1 MSNRTTGAPE
11 NTHTGQMTMLRLALV
26 ALLLALTSCGSS
38 EHTEDSNSPAPT
50 TSQTPATSDTS
61 PRSDEPTVLVSN
73 LQVPWGLAFLPS
85 GDALVS
91 ERDTGRILRV
101 PRGGGEPSVVM
112 RVPGVQA
119 QGEGGLLGLAVSPTY
134 ARDRLVY
141 AYFTSAQ
148 DNRIVRF
155 RLGETPEVV
164 LAGIPKARIHNGG
177 RLAFSPEGNLF
188 AGTGDAANPE
198 SAQDPE
204 SLAGKILRMTPN
216 GEPVAGSSSLVF
228 SLGHRNVQGLVFDDA
243 GRLYATEFGA
253 NTFDEV
259 NLVKAGDNGGWPLVE
274 GVGDGS
280 RFSQPI
286 VTWTPE
292 EASPSGA
299 AIVGDTLYVAALRGQ
314 RLWRVPLDGR
324 GGAGDP
330 SVALDGFGRLRS
342 VELAPDGSLWLMTS
356 NTDGRGEPAPNDD
369 RILRVRPS

>member
-1 MSNRTTGAPE
+1 
-11 NTHTGQMTMLRLALV
+11 MLRLALV
-26 ALLLALTSCGSS
+26 ALLLALTSCGTSQETTQQS
-38 EHTEDSNSPAPT
+38 DPPATT
-50 TSQTPATSDTS
+50 TSQTPTTAQTPASSDAS
-61 PRSDEPTVLVSN
+61 PGAEEPAVLVSN
-73 LQVPWGLAFLPS
+73 LQVPWGLTFLPS

-112 RVPGVQA
+112 SLPGVQA

-134 ARDRLVY
+134 TRDRLVY

-177 RLAFSPEGNLF
+177 RLAFGPEGNLF
-188 AGTGDAANPE
+188 AGTGDAAEPD

-204 SLAGKILRMTPN
+204 SLAGKILRMSPD

-259 NLVKAGDNGGWPLVE
+259 NLVNPGDNGGWPLVE
-274 GVGDGS
+274 GVSDGS

-286 VTWTPE
+286 VTWRPE

-299 AIVGDTLYVAALRGQ
+299 AIVDGTLYVAALRGQ

-324 GGAGDP
+324 GGAGEP

-342 VELAPDGSLWLMTS
+342 VEVAPDGALWLMTS
-356 NTDGRGEPAPNDD
+356 NTDGRGEPAPDDD